1 MFYTFEW
8 LFFLKTSLEGLKELF
23 KDMEAM
29 QLDPEGMIEDSRVL
43 SIDHEIHVRLYPVYV
58 FKIMYL
64 SLEYDSNDPS
74 ESVEN
79 LVNDI
84 ITRLLRLGKLLT
96 DQFKVN

>member
-1 MFYTFEW
+1 
-8 LFFLKTSLEGLKELF
+8 
-23 KDMEAM
+23 MEAM
-29 QLDPEGMIEDSRVL
+29 HLDPEGMIEDSRVL
-43 SIDHEIHVRLYPVYV
+43 SIDHEIHVRLYPIYV
-58 FKIMYL
+58 FKIMHL

-96 DQFKVN
+96 DQSKVSFFNLDHSLLFNVN